1 MLSDNPLRQGLCK
14 GDRGHLDQNKDVLEL
29 EEDLA
34 KSGLEIVG
42 TTSYL
47 LQAGPSSSG
56 GLAGHGSSGMALDSS
71 FKLVEGS

>member
-1 MLSDNPLRQGLCK
+1 MLSDKPLRQGLCK
-14 GDRGHLDQNKDVLEL
+14 GDRGHLDQSKDVLEL

-47 LQAGPSSSG
+47 LQAG
-56 GLAGHGSSGMALDSS
+56 
-71 FKLVEGS
+71 